1 MEKFKFTDTLFIHQH
16 ICISP
21 QHNSGDVDL
30 DLLKPSVNGQV
41 TAMEPE
47 LTGVPAGL
55 LRRMS
60 KAVRM
65 GIGAGLPILQQNK
78 VDGIIIGTA
87 NGGMNDCIKFLNQII
102 EYDEGM
108 LTPGNFVQSTPN
120 AIAGQLSLITKNQ
133 QYNATHVHLGLSF
146 ENSLIDAQM
155 HLKEKPE
162 GNYLVGAVDEISSYN
177 YNIDLLAGWYNQNIE
192 NQHLYE
198 SNLPAT
204 IAGEG
209 AAMFLLNNNA
219 QDALA
224 RVKDIE
230 TFHTSDIETVKT
242 RFKIFAEVQILDRES
257 TLFLTG
263 ENGDIRFSPF
273 YHSCEAIVNDIPVAR
288 FKHLSGEYPTAV
300 SFAVWLSVFALQN
313 QKLPSHLFKSGS
325 KPLHIKNVIIYNNY
339 HGLQHSFI
347 SLTNN

>member
-21 QHNSGDVDL
+21 QHTSGDVDL
-30 DLLKPSVNGQV
+30 DVLNPSANGQL
-41 TAMEPE
+41 TAIEPE

-78 VDGIIIGTA
+78 VDGIIVGTA

-102 EYDEGM
+102 DYDEGM

-155 HLKEKPE
+155 HLKEKAE

-177 YNIDLLAGWYNQNIE
+177 YNIDLLAGWYSQNIE
-192 NQHLYE
+192 NQSFYQ
-198 SNLPAT
+198 SKLPAT

-219 QDALA
+219 YDALA

-230 TFHTSDIETVKT
+230 TFHASDIETVKA
-242 RFKIFAEVQILDRES
+242 RFKIFAEAQNLDSE
-257 TLFLTG
+257 TTIFLTG
-263 ENGDIRFSPF
+263 ENGDIRFNPF
-273 YHSCEAIVNDIPVAR
+273 YHSCEALINDFPVAR

-313 QKLPSHLFKSGS
+313 KRLPGHLFKTENNLSQ
-325 KPLHIKNVIIYNNY
+325 LNNIIIYNNY

-347 SLTNN
+347 SITSN